1 MHTKEMHIKEIETM
15 LAVLY
20 KEYTAKMMEYAESRE
35 RDDIFEVKRKIIAK
49 MREIEKEIKTLEA
62 GIANEK

>member
-1 MHTKEMHIKEIETM
+1 M

-20 KEYTAKMMEYAESRE
+20 KEYAAKMMEYAESRE

-62 GIANEK
+62 DIANEK

>member
-1 MHTKEMHIKEIETM
+1 M

-20 KEYTAKMMEYAESRE
+20 KEYATKMMEYAESRE

-62 GIANEK
+62 DIANEK

>member
-20 KEYTAKMMEYAESRE
+20 KEYATKMMEYAESRE

-62 GIANEK
+62 DIANEK

>member
-1 MHTKEMHIKEIETM
+1 M